1 MRSKMREN
9 TKRTGGLLV
18 TLAAVLLGFVALLT
32 APAGAQTTSQTSGGA
47 TADNGSVA
55 SGSADAN
62 HNSTASGDASAD
74 NGSTASGC
82 STARNNSTASG
93 GNCLTAPT
101 TPPTTTAA
109 TTTTVGGGSS
119 TTSPGATTPTTPTTT
134 GPRLALTGSHAN
146 RMVQMALG
154 LLFAGLLLVALGL
167 EGPPRSGRPGH
178 QSTDSQ
184 A

>member
-18 TLAAVLLGFVALLT
+18 TLAAVVLGFVALLT

-62 HNSTASGDASAD
+62 HNSTASGDANAD

-101 TPPTTTAA
+101 TPPTTTAP

-119 TTSPGATTPTTPTTT
+119 TTSPGGTTPTTT
-134 GPRLALTGSHAN
+134 GARLALTGSHAN
-146 RMVQMALG
+146 RMVQVALG

-167 EGPPRSGRPGH
+167 EGPSRSGRPGH
-178 QSTDSQ
+178 QSTDTQ

>member
-62 HNSTASGDASAD
+62 HNSTASGDANAD

-101 TPPTTTAA
+101 TPPTTTAPA

-119 TTSPGATTPTTPTTT
+119 TTSPGTTPTTT
-134 GPRLALTGSHAN
+134 GPRLALTGSHTN
-146 RMVQMALG
+146 RTVQVALG

-167 EGPPRSGRPGH
+167 EGPSRSGRPGH